1 MSTQLNRHLKT
12 DDIKK
17 FASDYISHGIRQEC
31 WQIDDVS
38 ILNNQLS
45 AVVSMQSHYTS
56 GQDDLGFHL
65 SSFSAKEFSAQLMVL
80 YVHVQ
85 QGFSEKTREVWV
97 VEGRIRC
104 LRPIRNSSRIEVNMT
119 MLAVRQRGDKAFCI
133 ADFLVSDDQGGLF
146 KITMKVVI

>member
-31 WQIDDVS
+31 W
-38 ILNNQLS
+38 
-45 AVVSMQSHYTS
+45 QSHYTS